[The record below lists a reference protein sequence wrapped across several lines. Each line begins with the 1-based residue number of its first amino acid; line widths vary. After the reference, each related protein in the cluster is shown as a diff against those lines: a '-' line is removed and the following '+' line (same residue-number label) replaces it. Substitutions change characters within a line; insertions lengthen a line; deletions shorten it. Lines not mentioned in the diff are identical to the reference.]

1 FAVHMGL
8 MEDDLQGRKEKM
20 LVLKPPPEPPDA
32 DLFAVVTEIKHIRD
46 LTNIKNG
53 IAQILVAPKPPI

>member
-1 FAVHMGL
+1 M
-8 MEDDLQGRKEKM
+8 QGRKENM
-20 LVLKPPPEPPDA
+20 LVLKPPPKPPDV
-32 DLFAVVTEIKHIRD
+32 DMFAVVTEIKHISD